1 MREEVLQPLQ
11 LFLRKVRCAARLRR
25 QQQLHHKK
33 HLEAQARRA
42 AAANAAA
49 TAVAAAAADSLVGHL
64 QPQVS
69 RLLRERTSCVGR
81 WQFQQQHEGQLKHDQ
96 RQQQCVKAASVSCD
110 AVRYS
115 AKASGAQSSTDRSSS
130 STKRCF
136 SVKGRLTSPLTM
148 QSAAFSLRHRPQHL
162 EHMQQQQPLRRR
174 SLKLVRSRLLEVD
187 SSSTDDDTVEENIP
201 QKEHG
206 DEDIPESSL
215 PASHKAEVAA
225 TLEAVDSDAS
235 ETEADGAAVAAD
247 NSAARLPQS
256 FYGDSDAE
264 ASSAPVATVTAPN
277 ADFLRS
283 RSTDTGTAATTPA
296 ARERI
301 SAARAFLASE
311 AKIHRRLLLACRR
324 MQQQQRLPIASANTF
339 FTGKATAPAAAAG
352 APAVAAVAFS
362 QQTRRLGTV
371 GEAPGAAAA
380 AAARGIKALHIPAAS
395 PCGKGDINGRT
406 PAAAAV
412 AAKQFLSRQRTCHSA
427 VSEGERSKLGERSSL
442 KQQQHQHKQQQEE
455 QQQQASR
462 LLCSRRTIGS
472 SARRAV
478 SLTGGHMFCSQNA
491 EQQ

>member
-1 MREEVLQPLQ
+1 MLL
-11 LFLRKVRCAARLRR
+11 L
-25 QQQLHHKK
+25 
-33 HLEAQARRA
+33 
-42 AAANAAA
+42 
-49 TAVAAAAADSLVGHL
+49 VAAAACCCLA
-64 QPQVS
+64 
-69 RLLRERTSCVGR
+69 LLLLPPRHS
-81 WQFQQQHEGQLKHDQ
+81 
-96 RQQQCVKAASVSCD
+96 AAGI
-110 AVRYS
+110 
-115 AKASGAQSSTDRSSS
+115 SGA
-130 STKRCF
+130 
-136 SVKGRLTSPLTM
+136 
-148 QSAAFSLRHRPQHL
+148 AAAAAAQTAATP
-162 EHMQQQQPLRRR
+162 
-174 SLKLVRSRLLEVD
+174 
-187 SSSTDDDTVEENIP
+187 
-201 QKEHG
+201 G
-206 DEDIPESSL
+206 
-215 PASHKAEVAA
+215 AAEVAA

-277 ADFLRS
+277 AYFLRS

-478 SLTGGHMFCSQNA
+478 SLTGGHMFCSQNV